1 MTGCYNRF
9 SLVFGGY
16 PLPVISSRA
25 DSSLHLRRN
34 FALGV
39 VNGALYIVAESLI
52 DPTLVLT
59 WFLAR
64 LSASN
69 LLIGL
74 VVPLRDVGWFLPQLF
89 AAHYLA
95 HLPHKLPTYTAV
107 SVIRG
112 LAWLS
117 MAIVTLTQRDPAIL
131 IVGFFVSY
139 VVNSLASGWA
149 GLPFMDIVAKT
160 IPAQRRGTYFG
171 TRLLVGGALSV
182 VGSLVVRYALSER
195 LGRTF
200 PANVGQLMA
209 IAALFA
215 VTSLYSFGFVME
227 PPGEVSEVASLSAH
241 LGRAAGIPRRDRNF
255 RLFLATRVMLMT
267 AQMATPFFAV
277 YASRELGA
285 GPEMVSVYLAFNMAA
300 SLVSNLLWSRLS
312 DWRGNRAVIR
322 LSASLGLM
330 MALLAWLSAP
340 LDQTLGLA
348 SIAAWLF
355 TIVFSVL
362 GAFQS
367 GISVGGMSLLLEIA
381 PTRDR
386 ALYVGLANSVLG
398 VALLSTSVGGL
409 LVDWLGFRGVFL
421 LAAGCYAVG
430 LWTATVLHEPRRIS
444 VG

>member
-1 MTGCYNRF
+1 M
-9 SLVFGGY
+9 
-16 PLPVISSRA
+16 PVVSSRA
-25 DSSLHLRRN
+25 DSVLRLRRN

-39 VNGALYIVAESLI
+39 VNGALYMLAESLI
-52 DPTLVLT
+52 DPALVLT

-89 AAHYLA
+89 VAHYLA
-95 HLPHKLPTYTAV
+95 RLPHKLPTYTAV
-107 SVIRG
+107 SLIRG

-117 MAIVTLTQRDPAIL
+117 MAIITLTQRDPAIL
-131 IVGFFVSY
+131 ITGFFVLY
-139 VVNSLASGWA
+139 VANSLASGWA

-160 IPAQRRGTYFG
+160 IPVQRRGTYFG
-171 TRLLVGGALSV
+171 TRLLIGGALSV
-182 VGSLVVRYALSER
+182 AGSLVVRYALSEQ

-200 PANVGQLMA
+200 PASVGQLMA
-209 IAALFA
+209 MAALFA
-215 VTSLYSFGFVME
+215 VTALLAFGFVVE
-227 PPGEVSEVASLSAH
+227 PPGEVREVTSLSAH

-255 RLFLATRVMLMT
+255 RSFLATRVMLMA

-285 GPEMVSVYLAFNMAA
+285 GPEMVGVYLAFNMTA
-300 SLVSNLLWSRLS
+300 SLLSNLMWSRLS
-312 DWRGNRAVIR
+312 DWTGNRAVIR
-322 LSASLGLM
+322 LAASLGLT
-330 MALLAWLSAP
+330 MALVAWLSGP
-340 LDQTLGLA
+340 LDQTLGLTF
-348 SIAAWLF
+348 IAAWLF
-355 TIVFSVL
+355 TIVFFVL

-367 GISVGGMSLLLEIA
+367 GIAVGGMSLLLEIA
-381 PTRDR
+381 PTGDR

-409 LVDWLGFRGVFL
+409 LVDWLGYRGVFL

-430 LWTATVLHEPRRIS
+430 LWTATAMHEPRRTS
-444 VG
+444 VR

>member
-1 MTGCYNRF
+1 VT
-9 SLVFGGY
+9 
-16 PLPVISSRA
+16 SSRTTSGQA
-25 DSSLHLRRN
+25 SAQPHLRRN
-34 FALGV
+34 FAVGV

-52 DPTLVLT
+52 DPALVLT

-74 VVPLRDVGWFLPQLF
+74 VVPLRDAGWFLPQLLV
-89 AAHYLA
+89 AHYLA
-95 HLPHKLPTYTAV
+95 RLPYKLPTYTAV
-107 SVIRG
+107 SLLRS
-112 LAWLS
+112 LAWLTL
-117 MAIVTLTQRDPAIL
+117 AIVTLTQRSPAVL
-131 IVGFFVSY
+131 IIGFFVPY

-160 IPAQRRGTYFG
+160 IPAARRGSYFG

-182 VGSLVVRYALSER
+182 AGSLIVRYALSEQ

-209 IAALFA
+209 LAALFA
-215 VTSLYSFGFVME
+215 AVSLFSFRFVVE

-241 LGRAAGIPRRDRNF
+241 LGRAANIPGRDRNF
-255 RLFLATRVMLMT
+255 RLFLTTRVMLMA

-285 GPEMVSVYLAFNMAA
+285 GPEMVGVYLTANTTA
-300 SLVSNLLWSRLS
+300 SLLSNLVWSRLS
-312 DWRGNRAVIR
+312 DWRGNRMVTR
-322 LSASLGLM
+322 LAASLGLM
-330 MALLAWLSAP
+330 MALLAWLSEP
-340 LDQTLGLA
+340 LDRAWGLTA
-348 SIAAWLF
+348 VAAWLF
-355 TIVFSVL
+355 AIVFALL

-367 GISVGGMSLLLEIA
+367 GISVGGMGLLLDIA

-398 VALLSTSVGGL
+398 VALLSTSAGGL
-409 LVDWLGFRGVFL
+409 LVDWLSYRGVFL
-421 LAAGCYAVG
+421 LAAGCYAGG
-430 LWTATVLHEPRRIS
+430 LWTATRLREPRKVTS
-444 VG
+444 VE

>member
-1 MTGCYNRF
+1 M
-9 SLVFGGY
+9 
-16 PLPVISSRA
+16 PMISSRA
-25 DSSLHLRRN
+25 DPIQHFRRN

-52 DPTLVLT
+52 DPALVLT

-89 AAHYLA
+89 VAHYLA
-95 HLPHKLPTYTAV
+95 RLPHKLPTYTAV
-107 SVIRG
+107 SLFRG
-112 LAWLS
+112 MAWLS

-131 IVGFFVSY
+131 ISGFFVLY
-139 VVNSLASGWA
+139 VANSLASGWA

-171 TRLLVGGALSV
+171 TRLLVGGVLSV
-182 VGSLVVRYALSER
+182 AGSLVVRYALSEQ
-195 LGRTF
+195 LGRAF
-200 PANVGQLMA
+200 PANVGQLIA

-215 VTSLYSFGFVME
+215 VVSLFSFGFVIE

-255 RLFLATRVMLMT
+255 RLFLATRVMLMA
-267 AQMATPFFAV
+267 AQIATPFFAV

-285 GPEMVSVYLAFNMAA
+285 GPEMVSVYLAFNMTAF
-300 SLVSNLLWSRLS
+300 LVSNLVWSRLS
-312 DWRGNRAVIR
+312 DWRGNRAVLR
-322 LSASLGLM
+322 LAATLGLM
-330 MALLAWLSAP
+330 MAVLAWLSEP
-340 LDQTLGLA
+340 LDKTLGLA
-348 SIAAWLF
+348 SIAAGLF
-355 TIVFSVL
+355 TIVFTVL
-362 GAFQS
+362 GAFQA

-381 PTRDR
+381 PTHDR

-409 LVDWLGFRGVFL
+409 LVDWLGYRGVFL

-430 LWTATVLHEPRRIS
+430 LWTATVLREPRHMSS